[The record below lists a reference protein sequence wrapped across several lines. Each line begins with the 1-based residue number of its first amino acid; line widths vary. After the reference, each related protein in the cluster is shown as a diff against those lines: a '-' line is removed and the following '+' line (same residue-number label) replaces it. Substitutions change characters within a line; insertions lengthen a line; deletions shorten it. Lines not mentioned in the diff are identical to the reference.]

1 MISRIFF
8 IFLKAFWK
16 NILISQIFLF
26 NRDSGIHVSSI
37 GSSEDVSAPPLP
49 PRSAC
54 KCFWRIF
61 WGKFEFVFILIYFT
75 DGSMTFSS
83 SRSSRM
89 STFSS
94 LTAME
99 TTSLTSTTSP
109 TIVTSSSNLD
119 HAGTGSV
126 SPVRFYFSYSFF

>member
-1 MISRIFF
+1 MGHHHHYHHHH
-8 IFLKAFWK
+8 
-16 NILISQIFLF
+16 
-26 NRDSGIHVSSI
+26 RDSGIHVSSI

-49 PRSAC
+49 PRSA
-54 KCFWRIF
+54 
-61 WGKFEFVFILIYFT
+61 Y
-75 DGSMTFSS
+75 GSMTFSS

-119 HAGTGSV
+119 HTGTGSV
-126 SPVRFYFSYSFF
+126 SPASGDSPPKLSPRTQEEESVPPPIPPK

>member
-1 MISRIFF
+1 MCPALEVVKMCQLHPYLHEVHVSVDLANFLGNFEFIIVIIFF
-8 IFLKAFWK
+8 
-16 NILISQIFLF
+16 S
-26 NRDSGIHVSSI
+26 
-37 GSSEDVSAPPLP
+37 
-49 PRSAC
+49 
-54 KCFWRIF
+54 
-61 WGKFEFVFILIYFT
+61 